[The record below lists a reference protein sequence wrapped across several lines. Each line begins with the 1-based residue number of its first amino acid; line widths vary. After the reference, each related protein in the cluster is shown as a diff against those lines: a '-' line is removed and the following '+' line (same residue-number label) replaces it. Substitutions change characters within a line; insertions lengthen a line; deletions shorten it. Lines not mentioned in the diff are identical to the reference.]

1 MRLRTLFTTLLAL
14 GLALTAACLRP
25 SRDPEAAAI
34 REIILRQ
41 VARHPLLEPRDLY
54 KLLHQAAMGSE
65 HVMDDTAGVRLWMTR
80 ELLTMGDGP
89 VEPMIDTIAPGG
101 RVVLVELRPW
111 VAAGRST
118 DSLLSAFIRTATAIR
133 PDTALLDRYLAVAD
147 SVAAE
152 GALPFRAPAWREL
165 VEAQRRGNYPAV
177 HHSDAFILAYRPA
190 YRVVAGSLVP

>member
-1 MRLRTLFTTLLAL
+1 MPLRTLTHFLLAL
-14 GLALTAACLRP
+14 GLVAGGACTSAP
-25 SRDPEAAAI
+25 RDPEASAI
-34 REIILRQ
+34 RRIILAQ
-41 VARHPLLEPRDLY
+41 VRRHPRMEPRDLY

-65 HVMDDTAGVRLWMTR
+65 HVMEDTVGVRLWMER
-80 ELLTMGDGP
+80 ELVTMGEGP

-118 DSLLSAFIRTATAIR
+118 DSLLAAFIRTAGAIR
-133 PDTALLDRYLAVAD
+133 PDTALLDRYLSVAD

-152 GALPFRAPAWREL
+152 GALPFRAPVWREL

>member
-1 MRLRTLFTTLLAL
+1 MPLRTLTHFLLAL
-14 GLALTAACLRP
+14 GLVAGGACTSAP
-25 SRDPEAAAI
+25 RDPEASAI
-34 REIILRQ
+34 RRIILAQ
-41 VARHPLLEPRDLY
+41 VRRHPRMEPRDLY

-65 HVMDDTAGVRLWMTR
+65 LVKEDTVGVRLWMER
-80 ELLTMGDGP
+80 ELVTMGEGP

-118 DSLLSAFIRTATAIR
+118 DSLLAAFIRTAGAIR
-133 PDTALLDRYLAVAD
+133 PDTALLDRYLSVAD

-152 GALPFRAPAWREL
+152 GALPFRAPVWREL